1 MNNKKIFSERINKY
15 IEKRTNSIIK
25 KFADGEMLFII

>member
-25 KFADGEMLFII
+25 KFADGGNVI

>member
-15 IEKRTNSIIK
+15 IEKRTNRIIK
-25 KFADGEMLFII
+25 KICRWGNVI